1 MSGDDCYLAQMV
13 EGIQKKMGDL
23 YVKMD
28 KMEERRVKE
37 IEWEIESMRV
47 REREIERE
55 REDRLREK

>member
-1 MSGDDCYLAQMV
+1 LSGDDCYLAQMV

>member
-1 MSGDDCYLAQMV
+1 MV